1 MRHATVPVTITAFL
15 DDHQPGFVAGYV
27 TDADGRRWA
36 FPTVKQ
42 VYVSRPYLDA
52 DTAYPVAGATDW
64 RVVED
69 RDGVATVEL
78 LEITLVDSDDDYPR
92 IRVPSAVLDY
102 YAADAEPGAAADP
115 APKAGPGG

>member
-1 MRHATVPVTITAFL
+1 MRRATVPVTITEYVS
-15 DDHQPGFVAGYV
+15 DHQPGWVAGHI

-36 FPTVKQ
+36 FNTAKQ

-52 DTAYPVAGATDW
+52 DTAYPVAGATDC

-78 LEITLVDSDDDYPR
+78 LEITLVDSDDDVDHPR
-92 IRVPSAVLDY
+92 LRVPSSTLDY
-102 YAADAEPGAAADP
+102 YAADAAPGTSS
-115 APKAGPGG
+115 